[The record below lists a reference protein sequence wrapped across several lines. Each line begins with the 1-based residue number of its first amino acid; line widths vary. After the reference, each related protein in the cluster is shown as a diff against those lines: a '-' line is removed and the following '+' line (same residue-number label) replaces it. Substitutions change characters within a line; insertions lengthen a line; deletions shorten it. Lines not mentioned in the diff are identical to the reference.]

1 MRNIKQKNTLW
12 YASLSIFC
20 LFSFSMLLS
29 ACEQAQNNDGKIH
42 LKLWYWNRSI
52 DDGLINAVSKQF
64 PNIVLE
70 ADKINDYDNKV
81 RTTLAGHYGV
91 PDILG
96 INTNV
101 APFFPDEDQFVDLKT
116 LGAEELHSQ
125 YLDWKW
131 NLGMTPSGRMI
142 AFPMDTG
149 PTALFYRA
157 DIFKQA
163 GLPYE
168 PDAVANSLKTWDDY
182 IQAGVK
188 LKNAT
193 GGKSMMFDTATTIY
207 TQMMAQ
213 SSKQYF
219 DPSGKFIGDQAQI
232 KNAWNEATKVVQM
245 GLSAKLQMWT
255 TDWNKGIVN
264 GLTASFVGAAWMKQI
279 LQETA
284 PATAGKWR
292 VTYAPGGAGNS
303 GGSFL
308 AITKAS
314 QHPKEAFEVI
324 KWLQSPENQ
333 VVGYTN
339 IQLFPSTI
347 SAFSAPQ
354 LHQAEAFYGG
364 EDTTKIF
371 AQSATQIPRYYM
383 GPDDGTVSGPITDQL
398 ALVEFQHKTPDQAWT
413 DAIQRGQR
421 ELLR

>member
-20 LFSFSMLLS
+20 LFSLSMLLS

-219 DPSGKFIGDQAQI
+219 DPSGKFIGDQAQV

-314 QHPKEAFEVI
+314 QHPKEAF
-324 KWLQSPENQ
+324 
-333 VVGYTN
+333 
-339 IQLFPSTI
+339 
-347 SAFSAPQ
+347 
-354 LHQAEAFYGG
+354 
-364 EDTTKIF
+364 
-371 AQSATQIPRYYM
+371 
-383 GPDDGTVSGPITDQL
+383 
-398 ALVEFQHKTPDQAWT
+398 
-413 DAIQRGQR
+413 
-421 ELLR
+421 